1 MGDGVERSTVQA
13 ILAVLIVAG
22 VLLLLAF
29 GREGRLPD
37 NALWSLVGLVV
48 GYYFGA
54 ASSGSSKS
62 GGES

>member
-1 MGDGVERSTVQA
+1 MQA

>member
-1 MGDGVERSTVQA
+1 MGNGVERSTVQA

-29 GREGRLPD
+29 GREGRVPGE
-37 NALWSLVGLVV
+37 ALWSLVGLVV

-54 ASSGSSKS
+54 ASSSSS
-62 GGES
+62 RNGEGP